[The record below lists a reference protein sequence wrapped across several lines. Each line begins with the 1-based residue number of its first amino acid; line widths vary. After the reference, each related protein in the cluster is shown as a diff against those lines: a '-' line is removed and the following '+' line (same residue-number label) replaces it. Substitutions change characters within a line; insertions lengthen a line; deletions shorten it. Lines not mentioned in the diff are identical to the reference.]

1 MSRFIESLTKLHKPE
16 PQPLGFA
23 TSGPAK
29 PRARLPVAVILG
41 SRNLDK
47 ILENVGEVEGVLV
60 RVTGPEDL
68 KAVQKTCQD
77 KDNPPAG
84 GLVTGTQK
92 DLLEEVSADSCDFVV
107 LPIEAPVR
115 LSEQEKLGRILQVDP
130 GLSEALL
137 RTIGDLPID
146 AALFSPDWSEK
157 TLSLADL
164 MTVRRL
170 ALLISKPILLVVP
183 PTLSQSELQALW
195 DLGVSGLV
203 VDVPD
208 AATSKKLGELRKNLD
223 KLSLPSLR
231 RKDKVSPILPRLAA
245 ETAPPVEKE
254 DDGEEE
260 EDF

>member
-23 TSGPAK
+23 TGSPARA
-29 PRARLPVAVILG
+29 RARLPVAVILG

-47 ILENVGEVEGVLV
+47 ILENIGEVEGVMV

-68 KAVQKTCQD
+68 KAVQRTCQD
-77 KDNPPAG
+77 KNNPPAG
-84 GLVTGTQK
+84 GLITETQK
-92 DLLEEVSADSCDFVV
+92 ELLEDISADSCDFVA
-107 LPIEAPVR
+107 LPAEAPVK
-115 LSEQEKLGRILQVDP
+115 LSEQEKLGRILQVDS

-137 RTIGDLPID
+137 RTINDLPID
-146 AALFSPDWSEK
+146 AALFSPGWGEK
-157 TLSLADL
+157 SLSLADL

-195 DLGVSGLV
+195 DLGISGLV

-208 AATSKKLGELRKNLD
+208 AATSRKLGELRKNLE

-231 RKDKVSPILPRLAA
+231 RKDKVSPILPRMSA
-245 ETAPPVEKE
+245 EAAPPVEKE

-260 EDF
+260 EDY